1 MSVVYAGTGDSYA
14 QLSSSSSWAGARG
27 TVTSSAD
34 FHSSTSTSIDF
45 AVYNIYSGGRGG
57 NTYSCRRSY
66 FPFDVSGESGT
77 LESAKIQLY
86 LDNLG
91 TVGSDAD
98 DVALIEATALA
109 GSVDDYGNCF
119 TSLVTLGTAVSDVV
133 TVSTTAGY
141 HTFTINSD
149 GITAIQN
156 KIGSG
161 TFTICL
167 MGNKYDI
174 RLSAPS
180 LGGNYTKIKCY
191 YADYTGTSRDPKL
204 TLTYAAAVTD
214 NSVFFGCNF

>member
-57 NTYSCRRSY
+57 NTFYCRRSY
-66 FPFDVSGESGT
+66 FPFDLSGESGT
-77 LESAKIQLY
+77 IVSATISLY

-91 TVGSDAD
+91 TVGLPEDA
-98 DVALIEATALA
+98 VTLVEATALA
-109 GSVDDYGNCF
+109 GTSEDYGNCF
-119 TSLVTLGTAVSDVV
+119 SSGTTLGTEIV
-133 TVSTTAGY
+133 TKISTSTTAGY
-141 HTFTINSD
+141 HDFTVNSD
-149 GITAIQN
+149 GITAMQS

-167 MGNKYDI
+167 MGNRFDHGNT
-174 RLSAPS
+174 APS
-180 LGGNYTKIKCY
+180 LGGGYTKIKCY
-191 YADYTGTSRDPKL
+191 YANYTGTSRDPKIDI
-204 TLTYAAAVTD
+204 TYAVD